1 MIIIEVSGLLPWT
14 FRAVANLGNVT
25 RGRWL
30 PVERTISS
38 ADMPRSRHEYQGS
51 SFSNRT
57 FTTQVS
63 GGEGG
68 GGAAVVVTTPEV
80 LARGKVTPIEESR
93 ALVPG
98 GGPPEGEPGE
108 PEGEELVPLEE
119 EEVPGGP
126 VKLPKTGETPPF
138 LFYGLGLTLVAG
150 GVALGRKRNK
160 QDYKE

>member
-1 MIIIEVSGLLPWT
+1 MPKE
-14 FRAVANLGNVT
+14 AGN
-25 RGRWL
+25 
-30 PVERTISS
+30 
-38 ADMPRSRHEYQGS
+38 EYQGS
-51 SFSNRT
+51 SFKVNWTLLHRSSVAVGTRR
-57 FTTQVS
+57 
-63 GGEGG
+63 GDEPGGGDEPGEG
-68 GGAAVVVTTPEV
+68 PDQ
-80 LARGKVTPIEESR
+80 ARGTRFDPIEEEEVPGGP
-93 ALVPG
+93 LVPG